1 MSGSPSL
8 RVGARVLV
16 ESPATSAN
24 LGPGYDSLGLA
35 LELRD
40 RVSVSVSRQG
50 QGEPRAAVVVRGHGT
65 GMLPAD
71 ESHLVARLILE
82 AWAERGADLR
92 GLRLEIEA
100 ENVIPHA
107 RGLGSSA
114 SAAVTA
120 FSAADALLEPADR
133 LGPEWLFQRASR
145 WEGHPDN
152 VAPAVFGGLTVS
164 WPEDA
169 PQDTPSSGQGR
180 PRFRT
185 HRAEVSGGVRAVV
198 GIPGFEVSTEAVR
211 KALPAEVPHG
221 VAADNSARAALLT
234 LALTSAPELLL
245 EATRDFLHQD
255 ARAAAMEPSHQAMTS
270 LRAEGVPAV
279 ISGAGPTVLALV
291 RSDQEQEAALA
302 EFARR
307 GFECVTP
314 EFARVGARVEEAAA
328 SR

>member
-1 MSGSPSL
+1 MSGSPRL
-8 RVGARVLV
+8 RLGAGVV
-16 ESPATSAN
+16 VASPATSAN

-40 RVSVSVSRQG
+40 RVSVSVSREG
-50 QGEPRAAVVVRGHGT
+50 RGEPRASVVVRGHGT

-82 AWAERGADLR
+82 AWAERGADVS

-120 FSAADALLEPADR
+120 FSAADALFAEEDR
-133 LGPEWLFQRASR
+133 LGAEWVFQRASR

-169 PQDTPSSGQGR
+169 PSRGEDR

-185 HRAEVSGGVRAVV
+185 HRAEVSPGVRAVV
-198 GIPGFEVSTEAVR
+198 GIPGFEVSTDAVR
-211 KALPAEVPHG
+211 RALPEEVPHG

-255 ARAAAMEPSHQAMTS
+255 ARAAAMLPSHEAMTS

-279 ISGAGPTVLALV
+279 VSGAGPTVLALV
-291 RSDQEQEAALA
+291 RSDDERDAALA
-302 EFARR
+302 EFSRR